1 MILFNKLIR
10 IDLIFMTALLL
21 LNFMKSGGLKDAL
34 IGFVSALLIL
44 TIINHVKHFQL
55 NKKFF

>member
-1 MILFNKLIR
+1 MILFNQLIR
-10 IDLIFMTALLL
+10 IDLIFMAAVLL

-44 TIINHVKHFQL
+44 SIINHVKHYQL
-55 NKKFF
+55 YKKFY